1 MGPKFLFLF
10 FLNSIFFIL
19 SKKNHI
25 KIFYYLFIASTISP
39 IFFFTFL
46 NKGVDYYHFFNWI
59 VVFGLLF
66 PLIFVFYF
74 LESKFQKY
82 LNIYQYKSL
91 LFFLTFVMFFY
102 SSLNNILSFKD
113 KAAYE
118 YTKRLQL
125 NETINFIY
133 GNKLFNK
140 KNLEI
145 LNFNFELSVWLLLN
159 DYKNFSLIPVSF
171 WTPKT
176 DHKLEEELI
185 SSIKFLGF
193 NKNNFYNLIKNKKNS
208 WRIKNDFVYSYFGR
222 KYMAN
227 SLIVFN
233 NDKSDYDQTEKIF
246 IESNSLIIS
255 HQVIIPKSEIKR
267 LLNKF
272 DTHNKK
278 INPDIVIL
286 DNSDDFKMSKFKNTN
301 YCLIFNNDKFMIYS
315 NKKLNYKCLLTKN

>member
-1 MGPKFLFLF
+1 
-10 FLNSIFFIL
+10 
-19 SKKNHI
+19 
-25 KIFYYLFIASTISP
+25 
-39 IFFFTFL
+39 
-46 NKGVDYYHFFNWI
+46 
-59 VVFGLLF
+59 
-66 PLIFVFYF
+66 
-74 LESKFQKY
+74 
-82 LNIYQYKSL
+82 
-91 LFFLTFVMFFY
+91 MFFY